1 MDIFQSIMYEV
12 CADAASRLC
21 LVLVLTQTSGDS
33 TVTPAEP
40 ADEASPDYV
49 ANVSGTASQFMKFE
63 VELGVPPLPVSA
75 ARKLAQALCP
85 EAGDDL
91 VKAGRRLAGEM
102 CFLAAY
108 ADLATIRNVARR
120 AKGIKDEGELYA
132 LCHDTVHQYLG
143 ADLSVDEKLLAAC
156 LLRDLAPFDL
166 ALAWA
171 MTKDAFQNDKVGRY
185 LTISSDTCEHTFYN
199 KHE

>member
-1 MDIFQSIMYEV
+1 MTSHSCLNLTLILFIFNRLPLLQ
-12 CADAASRLC
+12 ASA
-21 LVLVLTQTSGDS
+21 DS
-33 TVTPAEP
+33 TLTPAEA

-49 ANVSGTASQFMKFE
+49 VNVSGTASQFMKFE
-63 VELGVPPLPVSA
+63 VELGVPPLPLSA
-75 ARKLAQALCP
+75 ARKIALALCP

-91 VKAGRRLAGEM
+91 VKAGRRLSGEM

-108 ADLATIRNVARR
+108 ADLATIRTIARR

-132 LCHDTVHQYLG
+132 LCHETAHQYLG

-171 MTKDAFQNDKVGRY
+171 MTKDAFQNDKV
-185 LTISSDTCEHTFYN
+185 
-199 KHE
+199 